1 LIGFGRL
8 RFPFTFM
15 GVLAVGIGVWVVAYL
30 IVHPTLEGGAQ
41 ALAIGTAVVC
51 FAFGAYVLVRRVMRG
66 AQH

>member
-1 LIGFGRL
+1 
-8 RFPFTFM
+8 M
-15 GVLAVGIGVWVVAYL
+15 GVLALGIGAWVVAYL